1 MSRKV
6 SVAWPALKMAAIKLY
21 DHLGIAMLLSL
32 LWLAIGVTPLI
43 FVLPMMMEAWLFG
56 GLLLVLTGALL
67 FMPAT
72 SATFAACRMLLARED
87 VGARTFFRAFG
98 KNYKRSFLV
107 GIVDG
112 CLFLVLIV
120 DLLFVFNTSNRF
132 FQFMGGIWVWFGVF
146 LVLLQIYLIPL
157 LLAGNNLKDIFK
169 KAAILVMDN
178 LGSTFAL
185 VLETLAVLLV
195 CLFVPLLLDV
205 PPLLVLFFLFFPVM
219 IGFFHLGAYDII
231 MTKYDDEEDPNAA

>member
-1 MSRKV
+1 
-6 SVAWPALKMAAIKLY
+6 MAAIKLY

-195 CLFVPLLLDV
+195 CLFVP
-205 PPLLVLFFLFFPVM
+205 PLLVLFFPVM